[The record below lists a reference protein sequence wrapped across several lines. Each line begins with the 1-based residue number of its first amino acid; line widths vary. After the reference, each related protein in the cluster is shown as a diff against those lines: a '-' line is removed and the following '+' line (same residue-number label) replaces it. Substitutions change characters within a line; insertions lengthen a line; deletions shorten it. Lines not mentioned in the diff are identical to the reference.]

1 MNGKAAVLDSLFQIC
16 FFHHFCFLF
25 FVFYFFNETEISNKN
40 KASLFPM
47 KYIVIIG
54 DGMAD
59 LPIPELGGKTILQSA
74 QKPTMDYL
82 AKNGR
87 SGLAATVPAG
97 YPPGSDVAN
106 MSIFGYDPA
115 VYYTGRSPLEALSM
129 GISLQ
134 GNDLA
139 FRTNL
144 ITIGNEDGTVG
155 KDGPALSDAY
165 ILDYSGGHI
174 SSEEADELIR
184 FIDDALGTDR
194 FKFYSG
200 ISYRHLLVAQENY
213 GKDLIFTPP
222 HDITGKKAS
231 DYFPQVRESSSS
243 DESDVVESEKAA
255 QIYLEMMKKSFDLL
269 KNHPVNQKRISEGK
283 LPANCIWFWG
293 QGNAPKFE
301 SFEKLH
307 QKTGAVISAVD
318 LLKGIGICA
327 GLDVIDVKGA
337 TGFLDT
343 NYKGK
348 ADAAIQALQTK
359 DFVFVHIEAP
369 DECGHI
375 GDYRKKLQAVEDLD
389 LKIISPIFEYV
400 QTLDEPCQI
409 LVMPDHP
416 TPVSL
421 KTHTSDPIPFL
432 LYDTREE
439 KIDSVLVYD
448 EQSAKEGELGTVYA
462 PDLISLM
469 IKFE

>member
-1 MNGKAAVLDSLFQIC
+1 
-16 FFHHFCFLF
+16 
-25 FVFYFFNETEISNKN
+25 
-40 KASLFPM
+40 M
-47 KYIVIIG
+47 KYVVIIG

-59 LPIPELGGKTILQSA
+59 LPISELGEKTILQSA
-74 QKPTMDYL
+74 RKPTMDYL

-87 SGLAATVPAG
+87 TGLAMTVPAG

-134 GNDLA
+134 EKDLA

-144 ITIGNEDGTVG
+144 ITIGNANGTVEM
-155 KDGPALSDAY
+155 DGSGLSEAY
-165 ILDYSGGHI
+165 IIDYSGGHI

-184 FIDDALGTDR
+184 FIDDALGNDQ
-194 FKFYSG
+194 FKFHPG
-200 ISYRHLLVAQENY
+200 ISYRHLLVAKENY
-213 GKDLIFTPP
+213 GKNLVLTPP

-231 DYFPQVRESSSS
+231 DYFPKANEA
-243 DESDVVESEKAA
+243 DEMNSVESEKAA
-255 QIYLEMMKKSFDLL
+255 LTYLEMMKKSYDLL

-301 SFEKLH
+301 PFEKTH

-327 GLDVIDVKGA
+327 GLDVIEVEGA

-348 ADAAIQALQTK
+348 AAAAIQALQTK

-375 GDYRKKLQAVEDLD
+375 GDYQKKLQAVEDLD
-389 LKIISPIFEYV
+389 SKIVTPIFEYV
-400 QTLDEPCQI
+400 KTLNESCQI

-421 KTHTSDPIPFL
+421 KTHTSDPVPFL

-439 KIDSVLVYD
+439 KTDLVLTYD
-448 EQSAKEGELGTVYA
+448 EKSVKEGEFGIIYA

-469 IKFE
+469 IQFE

>member
-1 MNGKAAVLDSLFQIC
+1 
-16 FFHHFCFLF
+16 
-25 FVFYFFNETEISNKN
+25 
-40 KASLFPM
+40 M

-59 LPIPELGGKTILQSA
+59 LPISELDGKTILQSA
-74 QKPTMDYL
+74 KKPTMDYL

-87 SGLAATVPAG
+87 TGLAMTVPEG

-129 GISLQ
+129 GVTLT

-144 ITIGNEDGTVG
+144 ITIGNADGTVG
-155 KDGPALSDAY
+155 KDGPELDDAY
-165 ILDYSGGHI
+165 IVDYSGGHI
-174 SSEEADELIR
+174 SSDEAKELIEAVEKE
-184 FIDDALGTDR
+184 FGNAD
-194 FKFYSG
+194 FKFYPG
-200 ISYRHLLVAQENY
+200 ISYRHLLVAQDDY
-213 GKDLIFTPP
+213 GKECMFTPP
-222 HDITGKKAS
+222 HDITGQKAA
-231 DYFPQVRESSSS
+231 DYFPKGKEGDSASA
-243 DESDVVESEKAA
+243 DAADVYTQMMAA
-255 QIYLEMMKKSFDLL
+255 SYHLL
-269 KNHPVNQKRISEGK
+269 KDHPVNQKRIAEGK
-283 LPANCIWFWG
+283 LPANCIWLWG

-301 SFEKLH
+301 LFEKIH

-327 GLDVIDVKGA
+327 GLDVIDVEGA

-348 ADAAIQALQTK
+348 ADAAIEALKTK

-375 GDYRKKLQAVEDLD
+375 GDYKKKMQAVEDLD
-389 LKIISPIFEYV
+389 SKIIAPLLEYAKS
-400 QTLDEPCQI
+400 LDEPCQI

-416 TPVSL
+416 TPVAL
-421 KTHTSDPIPFL
+421 KTHTSDPIPFV
-432 LYDTREE
+432 LYNTREE
-439 KIDSVLVYD
+439 NADGVQTFDEDSVK
-448 EQSAKEGELGTVYA
+448 AGAMGTVYA
-462 PDLISLM
+462 PNLISIM
-469 IKFE
+469 VKNEKE